1 MLNQSNRRIS
11 RYSFEW
17 MCLVVGAILLL
28 SFLVI
33 TKVAVPLG
41 NVVFDHIQRLK
52 QTIPDSRVVI
62 IAIDDR
68 TIHHFNGW
76 PLSRKL
82 YAELL
87 NNLAIT
93 EHKPAVIGFD
103 LLFLDHTNQDDF
115 LGEAGLQHRVIL
127 PISFSYDEVAQE
139 IKEELPVESLRRAT
153 TILAQVNVK
162 FDDDGFIRRVNL
174 FEKNKPSLAMAMFD
188 DKHSIL
194 QCCESL
200 DLRFNLIPPTI
211 GMTTISLSDVLNQH
225 FPLSFFKDKYVLIGA
240 TAASLGD
247 HYPTIYSGKQGTGT
261 PGVYIQASILSNLLQ
276 NRLIN
281 TIDTGI
287 QIGVSVTL
295 LMIVMVGIL
304 ILTPSQ
310 EIILTVIVGIGFV
323 LFCVV
328 ALVEYDGWFD
338 PTPLIITITMTK
350 LLWAWRRM
358 KMVVA
363 YIQSRARE
371 FQEFLPINQVLER
384 SFLDYDGIQQY
395 SLLMDQAI
403 ALSKSRMLYLEK
415 IISSLPEAMV
425 IINRYDEVLLSNSE
439 FKNIK
444 DTRMGTRKNIQ
455 SIIMA
460 WGCSFNLIQQLR
472 ENPDI
477 THALDIEVEKGNIRN
492 FRVHIVDLT
501 LDNSEVL
508 WMINFIDVTAIL
520 SAQAERNRTLQF
532 LSHDMRTPLAVIISL
547 STKSNKQLANLN
559 TPDLSHKIIFYS
571 HKVLALIDDF
581 ILSVSVEEVT
591 HQVQVV
597 LLETLVDDA
606 VYQVKPLAEERNMSI
621 SWNEDVEPSFISV
634 NTRLIIRVLVNLL
647 SNAIRYGEA
656 GSKIV
661 INMAMITDDQG
672 KSLVECA
679 VTNYVGAINETDEKK
694 QENLGFGLGLDFVQK
709 VVSKHS
715 GSMLRDIPSS
725 AGEVATVSIKLP
737 TV

>member
-1 MLNQSNRRIS
+1 
-11 RYSFEW
+11 
-17 MCLVVGAILLL
+17 
-28 SFLVI
+28 
-33 TKVAVPLG
+33 
-41 NVVFDHIQRLK
+41 
-52 QTIPDSRVVI
+52 
-62 IAIDDR
+62 
-68 TIHHFNGW
+68 
-76 PLSRKL
+76 
-82 YAELL
+82 
-87 NNLAIT
+87 
-93 EHKPAVIGFD
+93 
-103 LLFLDHTNQDDF
+103 
-115 LGEAGLQHRVIL
+115 
-127 PISFSYDEVAQE
+127 
-139 IKEELPVESLRRAT
+139 
-153 TILAQVNVK
+153 
-162 FDDDGFIRRVNL
+162 
-174 FEKNKPSLAMAMFD
+174 
-188 DKHSIL
+188 
-194 QCCESL
+194 
-200 DLRFNLIPPTI
+200 
-211 GMTTISLSDVLNQH
+211 
-225 FPLSFFKDKYVLIGA
+225 
-240 TAASLGD
+240 
-247 HYPTIYSGKQGTGT
+247 
-261 PGVYIQASILSNLLQ
+261 
-276 NRLIN
+276 
-281 TIDTGI
+281 
-287 QIGVSVTL
+287 
-295 LMIVMVGIL
+295 
-304 ILTPSQ
+304 
-310 EIILTVIVGIGFV
+310 
-323 LFCVV
+323 
-328 ALVEYDGWFD
+328 
-338 PTPLIITITMTK
+338 
-350 LLWAWRRM
+350 M